1 MRYVK
6 RSLIAVPI
14 VFICL
19 LPHMTL
25 AEQDGVDEYIQAQME
40 ERHVPGL
47 AIAVLRG
54 GSIVKAKGY
63 GLANIEHSVPVRPNT
78 IFQSGSLGKQF
89 TSAAVMMLVEEGR
102 LKLDDPI
109 SRYLDGTPDTWADIT
124 VRHLLTHTSG
134 IREYEERVDYT
145 RDYTEEEFVG
155 IAADQPLDFVPGE
168 SWSYSNTGYVLLGIL
183 LGKVAGSRWGDFV
196 QERIFDRIGMETARI
211 VSDTDIIPN
220 RAAGYRLVDGELKNQ
235 EWVSPFFNS
244 TADGALYFSVLD
256 VAKWDAALYTEEL
269 LTKESL
275 SAMWTPVKLK
285 SGKQINY
292 GFGWALTDF
301 RGHRIVEHSGHWQG
315 FAAFI
320 ARYIDDSLTVVVLAN
335 QANLSP
341 GIIAHGVAGHYD
353 SELRPVERTAITL
366 APEALGAYV
375 GRYEFP
381 SHLVLTVERE
391 KDRLFASWEK
401 DEKRELLA
409 ESDGVFF
416 YTDRETLIE
425 FVKDDQGN
433 TTHLVLDWGVAEEAK
448 RVE

>member
-196 QERIFDRIGMETARI
+196 QERIFDRIGMETAR
-211 VSDTDIIPN
+211 
-220 RAAGYRLVDGELKNQ
+220 
-235 EWVSPFFNS
+235 
-244 TADGALYFSVLD
+244 
-256 VAKWDAALYTEEL
+256 
-269 LTKESL
+269 
-275 SAMWTPVKLK
+275 
-285 SGKQINY
+285 
-292 GFGWALTDF
+292 
-301 RGHRIVEHSGHWQG
+301 
-315 FAAFI
+315 
-320 ARYIDDSLTVVVLAN
+320 
-335 QANLSP
+335 
-341 GIIAHGVAGHYD
+341 
-353 SELRPVERTAITL
+353 
-366 APEALGAYV
+366 
-375 GRYEFP
+375 
-381 SHLVLTVERE
+381 
-391 KDRLFASWEK
+391 
-401 DEKRELLA
+401 
-409 ESDGVFF
+409 
-416 YTDRETLIE
+416 
-425 FVKDDQGN
+425 
-433 TTHLVLDWGVAEEAK
+433 
-448 RVE
+448 